1 MALCFVNDV
10 KGAYILGILF
20 IFLNIMICFEGHG
33 LYISTGIFGS
43 AISGI
48 LIYGAKNRTSIAI
61 QAWMILSVI
70 KIITL
75 ISLAAFNLDYS
86 SISRSELII
95 LWISRSK
102 ARSLFQLITIS
113 QFLSLVLGKKSRMIF
128 WNPYIAVNFSLR
140 SVIYILTLDWLNFE
154 ICYGKIWSPLN
165 QFLQDFWWRTP

>member
-33 LYISTGIFGS
+33 FYISTGIFGS
-43 AISGI
+43 LISGI
-48 LIYGAKNRTSIAI
+48 LIYGAKNRTSKAI
-61 QAWMILSVI
+61 QVWMILSVI

-113 QFLSLVLGKKSRMIF
+113 QFLSLVLGKKIQ
-128 WNPYIAVNFSLR
+128 ND
-140 SVIYILTLDWLNFE
+140 ILETLYCSKF
-154 ICYGKIWSPLN
+154 
-165 QFLQDFWWRTP
+165 